1 MNNKSICNI
10 IALTFFT
17 SAFSISNASFTYYD
31 PLENN
36 KGGSLPTG
44 SIGFTNG
51 TTGGGNTGGGN
62 GTGGGSTG
70 EGSSNEGSGN
80 GGEEQLLAQKKC
92 DASAEAAKTFLS
104 SKGDTYSY
112 HYFSLAE
119 GGLPDRCQI
128 IYELPIQKSWECS
141 GDLTYIN
148 ANLES
153 LKSLGIDIAATIPIG
168 ECP

>member
-1 MNNKSICNI
+1 MKIKTTKC
-10 IALTFFT
+10 IALTFIL
-17 SAFSISNASFTYYD
+17 SSINFAYASFTYYD
-31 PLENN
+31 PLESN

-44 SIGFTNG
+44 SIGFNNG
-51 TTGGGNTGGGN
+51 NTGGNTGGGN
-62 GTGGGSTG
+62 GTGGGNNG
-70 EGSSNEGSGN
+70 EGSGNEGSGN
-80 GGEEQLLAQKKC
+80 GGEEQSLASKKC

-128 IYELPIQKSWECS
+128 IYELPIQKSWECT
-141 GDLTYIN
+141 GDLSYIN

-153 LKSLGIDIAATIPIG
+153 LKGLGIDIAATIPVG